1 MAEQHQAEIIK
12 LQKDVEVI
20 KDNHLAH
27 MADDI
32 DELKKDISENRKFFV
47 ERMDKLDNRIWW
59 IMGFTVTTLV
69 TVVISVVGTV

>member
-1 MAEQHQAEIIK
+1 
-12 LQKDVEVI
+12 
-20 KDNHLAH
+20 

-32 DELKKDISENRKFFV
+32 DGLKKDISENRKFFV

-69 TVVISVVGTV
+69 TVVISVIGTV